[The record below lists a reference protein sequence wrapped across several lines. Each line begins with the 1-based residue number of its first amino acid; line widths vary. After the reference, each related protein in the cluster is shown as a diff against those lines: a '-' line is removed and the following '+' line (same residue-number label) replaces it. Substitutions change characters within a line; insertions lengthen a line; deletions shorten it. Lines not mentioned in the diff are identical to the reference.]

1 MTSKDKATDK
11 LEGSEIRE
19 EEEEEEEELPEPAHQ
34 VLEVEE
40 EVEEIETGI
49 EVRYKE
55 AFKLLQAG
63 ISPLNL
69 VTEYDFSPD
78 EAKLAFIKY
87 KELLSIE
94 EDYQNLMHVTH
105 IPHFK
110 TLRIIF

>member
-1 MTSKDKATDK
+1 
-11 LEGSEIRE
+11 
-19 EEEEEEEELPEPAHQ
+19 LPEPAHQ

-40 EVEEIETGI
+40 EVEEVETGI

-94 EDYQNLMHVTH
+94 
-105 IPHFK
+105 
-110 TLRIIF
+110 

>member
-1 MTSKDKATDK
+1 MEEEEWEK
-11 LEGSEIRE
+11 RE
-19 EEEEEEEELPEPAHQ
+19 EEEE
-34 VLEVEE
+34 VEE
-40 EVEEIETGI
+40 VETGI

-94 EDYQNLMHVTH
+94 EDYQNLKHVSKKRKKWLRGLLLTFIFYL
-105 IPHFK
+105 IPYFK
-110 TLRIIF
+110 LQTFVK